1 MIEIDPLKR
10 QAALCPSGISSEA
23 VRGEYG
29 SLFCEFKAHKTK
41 IPGAR
46 PGIFKAIRTDGT
58 SLTLSPEGEAKS
70 SFRCDV
76 SQHRRLGRG
85 TLAFSGGFPF
95 CAATRATGTVAG
107 AATARLAFARLAV
120 RTFLVHGDF
129 GRYTF
134 DLRLRA
140 GSIDDLGLGHY
151 RRRSRSRLGLGLR
164 LRPRLMLPALRR
176 LDDNDVVTVIVVA
189 IHIVAVAVRAV
200 AIIVIAAIVA
210 LEALLH
216 LRLGAGDDT
225 IVMFGVLEIVLGNHA
240 VAGAL
245 GVAGE
250 LCVFFGDMLRSTAN
264 LHIGAGAVIGPG
276 QRIAALAVEIVVI
289 VISTA
294 AVVII
299 VVTTPSTALVLLS
312 WPHRSFT

>member
-1 MIEIDPLKR
+1 MK
-10 QAALCPSGISSEA
+10 
-23 VRGEYG
+23 
-29 SLFCEFKAHKTK
+29 
-41 IPGAR
+41 
-46 PGIFKAIRTDGT
+46 
-58 SLTLSPEGEAKS
+58 
-70 SFRCDV
+70 
-76 SQHRRLGRG
+76 
-85 TLAFSGGFPF
+85 
-95 CAATRATGTVAG
+95 AG
-107 AATARLAFARLAV
+107 AFFIHR
-120 RTFLVHGDF
+120 DF
-129 GRYTF
+129 GRDAF

-140 GSIDDLGLGHY
+140 GSVDDLGLGRH
-151 RRRSRSRLGLGLR
+151 RRRGGSRLRLGLR
-164 LRPRLMLPALRR
+164 LRSRPRLMLPALRR
-176 LDDNDVVTVIVVA
+176 LDDDDIITVIVVV
-189 IHIVAVAVRAV
+189 IDLVAVAVCGV
-200 AIIVIAAIVA
+200 IVFAAIVA
-210 LEALLH
+210 LEAFLH

-245 GVAGE
+245 SIAGE
-250 LCVFFGDMLRSTAN
+250 LRVFFGDMLGSPAN